1 MQERACCLSPA
12 DLQNSFVW
20 CVTRW
25 SAKCCARQAEG
36 GRYRHGWAGHL
47 WLASQKITRQHP
59 QTAGTQCADKL
70 YTMCRQVVH
79 SVQTKCTQQTSTA
92 KQCADRGFCG
102 QFHMGTT
109 FIIYFH
115 SHLYFIYAFV
125 DQQNINPV
133 GILCRQQHGQG
144 SHIVQVTCRQC
155 DLYVRLVPDGQELA
169 AGAGG

>member
-1 MQERACCLSPA
+1 MAGPDTFGLPPRRSPGSI
-12 DLQNSFVW
+12 L
-20 CVTRW
+20 R
-25 SAKCCARQAEG
+25 
-36 GRYRHGWAGHL
+36 
-47 WLASQKITRQHP
+47 
-59 QTAGTQCADKL
+59 
-70 YTMCRQVVH
+70 RQVRN
-79 SVQTKCTQQTSTA
+79 VQTSCT
-92 KQCADRGFCG
+92 QCADRGFCG